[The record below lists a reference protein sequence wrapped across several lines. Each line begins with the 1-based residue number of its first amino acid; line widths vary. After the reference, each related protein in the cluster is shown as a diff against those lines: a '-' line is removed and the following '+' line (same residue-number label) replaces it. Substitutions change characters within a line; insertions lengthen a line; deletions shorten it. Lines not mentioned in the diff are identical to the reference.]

1 MKLPRNVDGDE
12 LARLLNRLDIEL
24 ITRREAISVC
34 LQIFPGKH
42 MTLQFPVT
50 NLFGWVHCMKFLR
63 MLQNIRKLAGNKLS
77 WTYLD
82 NC

>member
-1 MKLPRNVDGDE
+1 MTSKTGILSRSRFPQKARNVDGDE

-50 NLFGWVHCMKFLR
+50 NLFGGY
-63 MLQNIRKLAGNKLS
+63 IA
-77 WTYLD
+77 
-82 NC
+82 